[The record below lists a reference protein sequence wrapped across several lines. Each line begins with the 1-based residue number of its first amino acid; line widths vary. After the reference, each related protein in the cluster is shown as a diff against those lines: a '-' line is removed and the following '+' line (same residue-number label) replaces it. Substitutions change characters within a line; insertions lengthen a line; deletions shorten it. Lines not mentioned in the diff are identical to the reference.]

1 MNELIYRGI
10 IERMVTEEAREWFL
24 MEEAE
29 PVKVHTPRVHHI
41 NAGAIYYRV
50 LVEYT
55 PHGCN
60 DSEAAILDI
69 KVNENG
75 AIVQN
80 EKRTDGGTK

>member
-1 MNELIYRGI
+1 MNESIYRGI

-24 MEEAE
+24 MEEVE
-29 PVKVHTPRVHHI
+29 SVKVHTPRVHHI

-50 LVEYT
+50 LVEYI
-55 PHGCN
+55 PNGCH

-75 AIVQN
+75 AFVQN

>member
-1 MNELIYRGI
+1 MNEVIYRGI
-10 IERMVTEEAREWFL
+10 IERMVAEEARVWFV
-24 MEEAE
+24 MEDAE
-29 PVKVHTPRVHHI
+29 SVKVHTPRLHHI

-50 LVEYT
+50 LVEYI

-75 AIVQN
+75 TNVRG
-80 EKRTDGGTK
+80 EKRTDGGSK